1 MDSEKESVPVEEGVE
16 EDPRSMFCCLCKTG
30 FFVSGETGASC
41 LPPCRS
47 LGETT
52 SSVNC
57 SNRPYGTDGDRET
70 TRTRVLRCCRGRW
83 VIIMAALKPGSVWDT
98 PQVYKHHEQQSA
110 CLTRPKYREGRRLKA
125 VKVYTI
131 NLESRFLLVQGVPA
145 VGVMTELV
153 QLFALYGVV
162 EEYRVLDEYPAEQ
175 FTEVYLIKF
184 QKLTSARAAK
194 RKTDERSFYGGL
206 LHVCYAPE
214 HETVEDTRRKLQ
226 DRRRYVYRNTQRLER
241 EREQEQATEKTTPA
255 SSETPA
261 PSSVYEDRTCP
272 RSSQEDN
279 CSSSTSSSFPLLP
292 LPPHERV
299 HQHYVSSK
307 DSFKSV
313 KTVHEGSVPTED
325 RMGSLHNFIP
335 SNRAPDDCKQ
345 TTQWSDLPSGSTFG
359 NEERSII
366 KKPKHPP
373 STAPRFIP
381 RTAQLENRKRKMEDS
396 TDLLGVADRNAPLYG
411 PKLPELPKM
420 DMEDASLNKTANII
434 RQTMSKVASVPSE
447 KKTTAVK
454 ARRRI

>member
-1 MDSEKESVPVEEGVE
+1 
-16 EDPRSMFCCLCKTG
+16 
-30 FFVSGETGASC
+30 
-41 LPPCRS
+41 
-47 LGETT
+47 
-52 SSVNC
+52 
-57 SNRPYGTDGDRET
+57 
-70 TRTRVLRCCRGRW
+70 
-83 VIIMAALKPGSVWDT
+83 MAALKPGSVWDT

-226 DRRRYVYRNTQRLER
+226 DRRRYVYRTTQRLGILYTCITHIFVSAIHVINQFVWLYCTFITER